1 MKRKYPNKFKY
12 KVVLINNMTLEMDVL
27 VAISLAAVAKTVIF
41 VIVINFFSGR
51 KDKPKEYNS
60 SKNYVN
66 FKFILSLSKFINGG
80 IR

>member
-1 MKRKYPNKFKY
+1 MKREYHNKFKY

-51 KDKPKEYNS
+51 KDKPKDTTVE
-60 SKNYVN
+60 
-66 FKFILSLSKFINGG
+66 
-80 IR
+80 